1 MGKHYETVRELV
13 ESLPADTVFCYVI
26 NNRVYYCIAG
36 EFLVDKLYLGNVPI
50 RLFNQCDGNSAGYPT
65 IYA

>member
-1 MGKHYETVRELV
+1 M

-26 NNRVYYCIAG
+26 NNKVYYCIAG
-36 EFLVDKLYLGNVPI
+36 EFLADKLYLGNVPI
-50 RLFNQCDGNSAGYPT
+50 HMFNQCDGNSAGYPT